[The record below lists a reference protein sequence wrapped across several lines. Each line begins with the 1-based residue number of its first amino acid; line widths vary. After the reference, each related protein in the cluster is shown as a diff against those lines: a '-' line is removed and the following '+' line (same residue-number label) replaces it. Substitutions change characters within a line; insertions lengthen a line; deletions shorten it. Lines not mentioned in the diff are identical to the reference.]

1 MAVIN
6 SQDGHTNLARAV
18 QEFWEEYTGVRPACV
33 RVLAGDEDIVL
44 WLEGILSPAERQMA
58 STRAGRSMLQELE
71 ERILEQARP
80 QLQRLV
86 EGVVGQESTLAE
98 VHLDVGGGTVLGF
111 FRLG

>member
-1 MAVIN
+1 MAAIN
-6 SQDGHTNLARAV
+6 SQDVHTNLARAV

-33 RVLAGDEDIVL
+33 RVVAGDEDIVV

-58 STRAGRSMLQELE
+58 STQAGRKTLKELE

-86 EGVVGQESTLAE
+86 EGIVGQESTLAQ
-98 VHLDVGGGTVLGF
+98 VHLDAAGGSVLGF